1 MPIYE
6 YRCLTCDWLF
16 ENLQRWND
24 DPPDCP
30 RCGSQVKR
38 LQSKP
43 SIRFKGTGFHATD
56 YTRTGPKM
64 R

>member
-6 YRCLTCDWLF
+6 YRCLTCDHLF
-16 ENLQRWND
+16 ENLQRWNED
-24 DPPDCP
+24 APDCP
-30 RCGSQVKR
+30 QCGSEVIR
-38 LQSKP
+38 IQSKL
-43 SIRFKGTGFHATD
+43 SIRFKGRGFHATD